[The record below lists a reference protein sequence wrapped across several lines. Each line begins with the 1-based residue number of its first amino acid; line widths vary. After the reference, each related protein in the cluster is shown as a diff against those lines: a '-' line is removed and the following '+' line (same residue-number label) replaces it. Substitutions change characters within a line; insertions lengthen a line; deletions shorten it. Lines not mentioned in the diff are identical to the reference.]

1 MKNIKAQSSLHES
14 AKELMLAIMKLRLD
28 ICNEDEAIAIK
39 NIQKHSFFWLHPSF
53 DMTDKINIALFTE
66 NSLKWYQ
73 NIIKHDYALLD
84 ATGSLFR
91 DVKAYKRL
99 LYYAVTVRYPF
110 PEKPPLPVEEY
121 ITSNHS
127 KDSLI
132 IFISDV
138 SKYVRSMPSNSLPI
152 FPKIIVL
159 DFSLAII
166 GKVLDSFNKITL
178 LDYQD
183 KCYKILKEERKEYFN
198 TIRVICSEH
207 LIRAVKRFP
216 ENAVPCCENKT
227 LRKFCMKIM
236 GRLIMTKQF
245 EILDRLGD
253 QHW

>member
-1 MKNIKAQSSLHES
+1 
-14 AKELMLAIMKLRLD
+14 MLAIMKLRLD

-39 NIQKHSFFWLHPSF
+39 NIQRHSFFWLHPSF

-73 NIIKHDYALLD
+73 NIIKHDYALID
-84 ATGSLFR
+84 ATGWLFR

-132 IFISDV
+132 FFISDV
-138 SKYVRSMPSNSLPI
+138 NKYVRSMPSHSSPI

-183 KCYKILKEERKEYFN
+183 KCYKVLKEEREEYFN
-198 TIRVICSEH
+198 TIRVISSEH
-207 LIRAVKRFP
+207 LIRAVKIFP

-236 GRLIMTKQF
+236 GRLIMMKQF
-245 EILDRLGD
+245 EILDR
-253 QHW
+253 